1 MTFSEKLVRLRKNNY
16 MTQEEFSKKVG
27 VSRQAVY
34 KWESGQSYPEA
45 MALVKIKELF
55 GISIDNLL
63 DDTYE
68 VEAPERKRAR
78 KTREFVKEKLTPPE
92 AEERI
97 EFQEEIS
104 TASEDEGVTVE
115 QTNKTTEPDKKEEE
129 KRVSFFGRL
138 FGRR

>member
-55 GISIDNLL
+55 N
-63 DDTYE
+63 
-68 VEAPERKRAR
+68 
-78 KTREFVKEKLTPPE
+78 
-92 AEERI
+92 
-97 EFQEEIS
+97 
-104 TASEDEGVTVE
+104 
-115 QTNKTTEPDKKEEE
+115 
-129 KRVSFFGRL
+129 
-138 FGRR
+138 

>member
-63 DDTYE
+63 DESFE

-78 KTREFVKEKLTPPE
+78 KAREVVSEKINPPE
-92 AEERI
+92 DYESTVTEEQKTAAP
-97 EFQEEIS
+97 EQKTEEKAQEVFTPS
-104 TASEDEGVTVE
+104 
-115 QTNKTTEPDKKEEE
+115 KKEDE
-129 KRVSFFGRL
+129 KRVGFFGRL

>member
-63 DDTYE
+63 DESFE

-78 KTREFVKEKLTPPE
+78 KAREVVSEKETAPENYESTVTEEQKTAAPEQKTEEKAQEVFTP
-92 AEERI
+92 
-97 EFQEEIS
+97 S
-104 TASEDEGVTVE
+104 
-115 QTNKTTEPDKKEEE
+115 KKEDE
-129 KRVSFFGRL
+129 KRVGFFGRL